1 MNSEITSKK
10 DIYKAVGYTA
20 LFVTSAIPL
29 SILGIQM
36 LNFVLGNVKV

>member
-1 MNSEITSKK
+1 MTSEITANKN
-10 DIYKAVGYTA
+10 IYKAVGYIA
-20 LFVTSAIPL
+20 MLVASAIPI

>member
-1 MNSEITSKK
+1 MTSEITSNKN
-10 DIYKAVGYTA
+10 IYKAVGYTA
-20 LFVTSAIPL
+20 LLVASAIPI